1 MEVGKLVRGVTV
13 GHVERPGLVWINA
26 PPTEQSDKLLK
37 EVEMMSLEQWRGGEK
52 PTVGTLVAVRFSE
65 DGLVY
70 RAKVVSIEDSVLT
83 VRFIDYGNT
92 EQKTLKEIFR
102 LPSSLSTVAGLAVL
116 LEVAGAES
124 TKDSSKNRD
133 RVASKLSK
141 PNLDVLLSN
150 AATPG
155 LLRGEFSYNGKL
167 VTFSKKSETR
177 KADVDTGVEE
187 DVPPVT
193 DFKDVKLGSEVIMDA
208 ANEEVLN
215 VPPVDPKEGS
225 KMKEQ
230 IEDLQAPLMF
240 ASLPRLAL
248 LDEVRTTG
256 NVVFISPEAR
266 VWFSPI
272 WAQEK
277 LTEVSQVIDA
287 LAERKGG
294 LIPIRPQEGMLCI
307 ARSEDGCLYR
317 ARVVKFLVEA
327 PEKATVQFIDFGN
340 SEAVEVVYQYPAC
353 LGLELAPA
361 AAEVVLARCLVST
374 GEARKKVLE
383 DCLMGEEEEKS
394 LELQLERDK
403 ETGMQVAR
411 FYEDG
416 VEVTFDNKIE
426 PEADV
431 VVEAEVE
438 ESPEVKIQPDVNKN
452 FASEDLKVMEVRRPL
467 VEADALPKDGSIP
480 VVLVLVEDVRKVWV
494 IKKELEQKLDKM
506 AEALQRQAPKL
517 KSVQNPGIG
526 CVYATKF
533 SQDQQMYRAVVE
545 TAEGDMV
552 TVRFIDFGN
561 REMKDKSELLQ
572 LSEKMAKWPAVAH
585 PIILDENKVAEDSQA
600 NRDEV
605 EDVLDQDLEV
615 VLKEGRVVRLENGG
629 KPVSFSF
636 NRTCARRGKD
646 SIEAKQKM
654 MVGSGKPVA
663 KLKEPEGESKPVR
676 KLEQVT
682 TPAKHLLDGDTQSAK
697 FNKNRSTTTTP
708 SSGSTSESPLEVFD
722 RMEEV
727 IADPVQPAVVACK
740 KPSEL
745 GGGHVRG
752 KTDVSGKVELMADA
766 KRMKTL
772 SASTAVE
779 GGAEPAVAKESN
791 AKARHSDK
799 STYIPPALRRTAQPR
814 DQSTD
819 RYPEVSPGTV
829 AALKSM
835 LEKELPQV
843 TRGKGD
849 GEEKGPKPQSYGTK
863 KVNDWFARNEAVRLK
878 EQTSVNC
885 DLLTDEKFELAEAPL
900 GSSSPCKKKEDT
912 EEAGIQ
918 VSLAME
924 TLNRLL
930 KHAPAAALMTTRE
943 TSVAL
948 QELVPLL
955 PANALQPL
963 FDGASDNFEMVSTH
977 PSGCRVIQALLKS
990 NGNCHQLDQLTC
1002 HLEEEPA
1009 SLIKLAMDKFGTFV
1023 AQESLNHMVKT
1034 PGAVLGVVKAI
1045 QGKMSLLGSNLHAS
1059 FFLQK
1064 LLAVARGEASNFLLQ
1079 EEILANIR
1087 LLAFSEA
1094 GSRLVQAVLQNCS
1107 MSSVVRVAHWLEIC
1121 MQEVVSSGPATFTA
1135 IAVLDRVME
1144 RSKSEKEW
1152 LVILDR
1158 IATALIGTHSDSN
1171 QPLVVVAAL
1180 HPEAHLLAREVV
1192 AKTNLLTSSRG
1203 GLLCALQGQVEL
1215 LRGNKTGA
1223 GVLKALLI

>member
-1 MEVGKLVRGVTV
+1 LISFNLGRDLLSRMEVGKLVRGVTV

-102 LPSSLSTVAGLAVL
+102 LPSSLSAVAGLAVL

-187 DVPPVT
+187 DVPT
-193 DFKDVKLGSEVIMDA
+193 DFKDVKLESEVIMDA
-208 ANEEVLN
+208 ADEEVLN

-287 LAERKGG
+287 LAEREGG
-294 LIPIRPQEGMLCI
+294 LIPICPQEGMLCI

-327 PEKATVQFIDFGN
+327 PKKATVHFIDFGN

-361 AAEVVLARCLVST
+361 AAEVVLARRLAST
-374 GEARKKVLE
+374 GEAKKKVLE

-403 ETGMQVAR
+403 ETGTQVAR

-416 VEVTFDNKIE
+416 LEVTFDNKIE
-426 PEADV
+426 PVADV

-438 ESPEVKIQPDVNKN
+438 ECPEAKIQPDMNKN
-452 FASEDLKVMEVRRPL
+452 FTSEELKVMEVRRPL
-467 VEADALPKDGSIP
+467 VEADSLPKDGSIP

-494 IKKELEQKLDKM
+494 IKKDLEQKLDKM

-517 KSVQNPGIG
+517 ESVQYPGIG

-545 TAEGDMV
+545 EADGHMV

-585 PIILDENKVAEDSQA
+585 PIILEENKFAEDSQA

-615 VLKEGRVVRLENGG
+615 VMKEGRVVKLESGG

-636 NRTCARRGKD
+636 NRNSDRRGKD
-646 SIEAKQKM
+646 AIKAKEKM
-654 MVGSGKPVA
+654 MIGSRKPVA
-663 KLKEPEGESKPVR
+663 KMKEPEGESKPVR
-676 KLEQVT
+676 KLDQVT
-682 TPAKHLLDGDTQSAK
+682 SPAKELLDGVAK
-697 FNKNRSTTTTP
+697 FGRNMSATTTP

-740 KPSEL
+740 KPEEVGS
-745 GGGHVRG
+745 GRVRV
-752 KTDVSGKVELMADA
+752 KTDVFDKVEIMADT
-766 KRMKTL
+766 KRMETSVTAAAED
-772 SASTAVE
+772 SAD
-779 GGAEPAVAKESN
+779 PAIAKESN

-799 STYIPPALRRTAQPR
+799 STYIPPALRRAAQPR
-814 DQSTD
+814 DQSKG
-819 RYPEVSPGTV
+819 RCPEVSPGTV

-849 GEEKGPKPQSYGTK
+849 GEEKGPKLQSYGTK

-878 EQTSVNC
+878 EQAVVNC

-912 EEAGIQ
+912 EEAGIE
-918 VSLAME
+918 VNLAIE
-924 TLNRLL
+924 TLNRML
-930 KHAPAAALMTTRE
+930 KHAPVAALMTTRE

-955 PANALQPL
+955 PANTLQPL

-977 PSGCRVIQALLKS
+977 PSGCRVVQALLKS
-990 NGNCHQLDQLTC
+990 N
-1002 HLEEEPA
+1002 E
-1009 SLIKLAMDKFGTFV
+1009 
-1023 AQESLNHMVKT
+1023 MV
-1034 PGAVLGVVKAI
+1034 I
-1045 QGKMSLLGSNLHAS
+1045 S
-1059 FFLQK
+1059 F
-1064 LLAVARGEASNFLLQ
+1064 
-1079 EEILANIR
+1079 
-1087 LLAFSEA
+1087 
-1094 GSRLVQAVLQNCS
+1094 
-1107 MSSVVRVAHWLEIC
+1107 
-1121 MQEVVSSGPATFTA
+1121 
-1135 IAVLDRVME
+1135 
-1144 RSKSEKEW
+1144 
-1152 LVILDR
+1152 
-1158 IATALIGTHSDSN
+1158 
-1171 QPLVVVAAL
+1171 
-1180 HPEAHLLAREVV
+1180 
-1192 AKTNLLTSSRG
+1192 TN
-1203 GLLCALQGQVEL
+1203 
-1215 LRGNKTGA
+1215 
-1223 GVLKALLI
+1223 